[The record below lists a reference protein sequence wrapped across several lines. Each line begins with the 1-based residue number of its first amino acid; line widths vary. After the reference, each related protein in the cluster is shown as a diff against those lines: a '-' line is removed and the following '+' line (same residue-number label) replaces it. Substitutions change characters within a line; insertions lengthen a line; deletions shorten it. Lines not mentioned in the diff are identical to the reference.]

1 LAGRL
6 FFSGSIRKTLTM
18 LVGLALLPALLIIL
32 YSGLEL
38 RRNAIEKAKREVLLL
53 ARTMGE
59 VQKGITHSAH
69 QTLATLSHMQEVQS
83 LDGLACRR
91 IFSAL
96 IAKNP
101 AYIDIVAMDKQG
113 EVFASS
119 KPFGMA
125 NLADRHHVRQA
136 LATRDFAVGE
146 YIVTRI
152 GQNVPTLP
160 FAHPVLDAQG
170 EPRAVLSAA
179 LRLESFAHFF
189 DLGQMPADSFVAV
202 IDQNGIRLF
211 LHPAKQT
218 NPVGEPIAQEA
229 WNNAREAKASGISV
243 HVGSD
248 GVRRI
253 FAFQPVRLSADRSP
267 YMYMWA
273 GIPEAAVLRPA
284 NRLLFRNLL
293 LMLLAAS
300 LALAISW
307 LVGEKSVVAPIKRL
321 VATAH
326 AFAGGHLHAR
336 SGIRDSQAE
345 LGQLSEAFDHMAD
358 RLIDSQER
366 LRTIADYTYDWEYWM
381 GPEGALRWVSP
392 SCEKITGYSPSEL
405 HADPD
410 LIDRMVHP
418 ADKAITR
425 KLLDTLTGERRMAQ
439 ADFRIIHKSGR
450 TVWIDHHCV
459 PTVRP
464 DRTFLGWR
472 VSNRDITDRKQMEK
486 ALQESEEQFRSLVE
500 GAPDAIYVQIGSNF
514 AYLNAAAQQLFGAP
528 SAAHLLGQ
536 PVLARFHADYHDQV
550 RERVRLI
557 IQQRQSVPRT
567 QRVCLRLDGHP
578 VPVESSAVPIT
589 FKGQAAALV
598 FLQDISERKQIE
610 IRLQQA
616 RKMEAIG
623 ALAGGIAHDFNNML
637 TPIIGLSEILM
648 DDLPAGSLNRENV
661 TEIYNA
667 ARRAGDLVNQILS
680 FSRQSEHKK
689 IPLRI
694 QQVLKEV
701 GQLIRA
707 TIPSNIEIHQDLQDD
722 CGPVLADPTNVHQ
735 IAMNLV
741 TNAFHAVEQ
750 NNGRIA
756 IGLRRMVLTQAQ
768 VDAEGMSLDPGPY
781 ALLEV
786 SDTGHGIAEETI
798 PKIFDPY
805 FTTKPQGKGT
815 GLGLSVVFGIVK
827 AHGGDIRIDSR
838 VGRGTTV
845 KVYLPQLQREADS
858 GQETQTIVHATGTE
872 RILLVD
878 DEEPIVRLER
888 QMLERLG
895 YHVTTRTSSV
905 AALEAFKA
913 DPDAYDLVITDM
925 AMPNMT
931 GDQLAEQIVAVRHD
945 IPIVLCTGFSETLH
959 LAKAG
964 AVGIKGF
971 LMKPLARGDLAA
983 VVRKVL
989 VGAVREPPLQR
1000 AAPTPQTNQPVKEE
1014 KE

>member
-1 LAGRL
+1 LAGRF
-6 FFSGSIRKTLTM
+6 FFSGSIRKTLAA
-18 LVGLALLPALLIIL
+18 LVCLALLPALLIIL

-38 RRNAIEKAKREVLLL
+38 RRNAIAEAKREVLLL

-59 VQKGITHSAH
+59 VQKGITHSTR
-69 QTLATLSHMQEVQS
+69 QTLATLSHMQEVQN

-96 IAKNP
+96 IEKNP
-101 AYIDIVAMDKQG
+101 AHLNIVAMDEKG

-119 KPFGMA
+119 QPFGMA
-125 NLADRHHVRQA
+125 NLADRDHVRQA
-136 LATRDFAVGE
+136 LASKDFTVGD

-152 GQNVPTLP
+152 GQTVPSLP
-160 FAHPVLDAQG
+160 FAYPVLDAQG

-189 DLGQMPADSFVAV
+189 DVGNLPADSFVAV
-202 IDQNGIRLF
+202 IDRNGIRLF
-211 LHPAKQT
+211 LHPARPT
-218 NPVGEPIAQEA
+218 HPIGEAIAQEA
-229 WNNAREAKASGISV
+229 WNNAREAQEPGISI

-253 FAFQPVRLSADRSP
+253 FAFQPMRLAEERTP

-307 LVGEKSVVAPIKRL
+307 LVGEKRVVAPIKRL

-336 SGIRDSQAE
+336 SGIRDGHAE
-345 LGQLSEAFDHMAD
+345 FGQLSEAFDHMAD

-381 GPEGALRWVSP
+381 GPDGALRWVSP
-392 SCEKITGYSPSEL
+392 SCEKITGYAPAEF
-405 HADPD
+405 HADQD

-418 ADKAITR
+418 ADKGLAR
-425 KLLDTLTGERRMAQ
+425 KLYDTLSGERRAAQ
-439 ADFRIIHKSGR
+439 VDFRIVHKAGR

-464 DRTFLGWR
+464 DGTFLGWR
-472 VSNRDITDRKQMEK
+472 VSNRDITDRKRMEQ

-500 GAPDAIYVQIGSNF
+500 GAPDAIFVQIGSSF
-514 AYLNAAAQQLFGAP
+514 AYLNAAAQRLFGAP
-528 SAAHLLGQ
+528 SAQHLLGQ
-536 PVLARFHADYHDQV
+536 SVLERFHPDYHDHV
-550 RERVRLI
+550 RERARLI
-557 IQQRQSVPRT
+557 IQHRKSVPRC

-589 FKGQAAALV
+589 FKGQAGALV

-616 RKMEAIG
+616 HKMEAIG

-637 TPIIGLSEILM
+637 APIIGLSELLM

-701 GQLIRA
+701 GRLMRA
-707 TIPSNIEIHQDLQDD
+707 SIPTNIEIHQEIQAD

-756 IGLRRMVLTQAQ
+756 IGLRRIELTRAQ
-768 VDAEGMSLDPGPY
+768 VDAEGMSLDPGSY

-786 SDTGHGIAEETI
+786 SDTGHGIAPETI

-805 FTTKPQGKGT
+805 FTTKAQGKGT

-827 AHGGDIRIDSR
+827 EHGGDIRVHST
-838 VGRGTTV
+838 VGKGTTV
-845 KVYLPQLQREADS
+845 KVYLPQLQREEAS
-858 GQETQTIVHATGTE
+858 GQAPQTIVYATGSE

-878 DEEPIVRLER
+878 DEEPIVRLQK

-895 YHVTTRTSSV
+895 YHVVTRTSSV
-905 AALEAFKA
+905 EALEAFKA
-913 DPDAYDLVITDM
+913 DPAAYDLVITDM

-931 GDQLAEQIVAVRHD
+931 GDQLAGQMVAVRHD
-945 IPIVLCTGFSETLH
+945 IPIVLCTGFSETMP

-964 AVGIKGF
+964 AGGIKGF
-971 LMKPLARGDLAA
+971 LMKPLARGNLAA

-989 VGAVREPPLQR
+989 DEHREPPVQG
-1000 AAPTPQTNQPVKEE
+1000 
-1014 KE
+1014 

>member
-1 LAGRL
+1 LAGRVS
-6 FFSGSIRKTLTM
+6 FSGSIRKTLVE

-38 RRNAIEKAKREVLLL
+38 RRNAIAEAEREVLLL

-59 VQKGITHSAH
+59 VQKGITQSAH

-119 KPFGMA
+119 KPFGIA
-125 NLADRHHVRQA
+125 NLADRQYMRQA
-136 LATRDFAVGE
+136 LATRDFVVGE

-160 FAHPVLDAQG
+160 FAHPVLDARG
-170 EPRAVLSAA
+170 EPAAVLVAA
-179 LRLESFAHFF
+179 LHLESFAHFF
-189 DLGQMPADSFVAV
+189 NLAHMPADSFVAV
-202 IDQNGIRLF
+202 NDQNGIRLF
-211 LHPAKQT
+211 FHPAKQT
-218 NPVGEPIAQEA
+218 NPVGEPISQEA
-229 WNNAREAKASGISV
+229 WQNARDAQASGISV

-253 FAFQPVRLSADRSP
+253 LAFQPVRLSADRTP

-284 NRLLFRNLL
+284 NLLLLRNLL

-307 LVGEKSVVAPIKRL
+307 LVGEKRVVKPIKHL

-326 AFAGGHLHAR
+326 AFAEGHLHAR
-336 SGIRDSQAE
+336 SGIRDSHAE

-358 RLIDSQER
+358 SLIDSQER

-392 SCEKITGYSPSEL
+392 SCEKITGYSPGEL

-528 SAAHLLGQ
+528 SAAYLLGQ

-557 IQQRQSVPRT
+557 IQHRQSVPRS

-598 FLQDISERKQIE
+598 FLQDISDRKQIE
-610 IRLQQA
+610 MRLQQA

-741 TNAFHAVEQ
+741 TNALHAVEQ
-750 NNGRIA
+750 NSGRIS
-756 IGLRRMVLTQAQ
+756 IGLRRIVLTQAQ
-768 VDAEGMSLDPGPY
+768 VDAGGMSLDPGPY

-786 SDTGHGIAEETI
+786 SDTGYGIAAETI

-845 KVYLPQLQREADS
+845 QVYLPQLQREADS
-858 GQETQTIVHATGTE
+858 SQETQTIVHATGTE

-925 AMPNMT
+925 AMPHMT

-964 AVGIKGF
+964 ADGIKGF

-1000 AAPTPQTNQPVKEE
+1000 TAPAPQTNQPEKEE